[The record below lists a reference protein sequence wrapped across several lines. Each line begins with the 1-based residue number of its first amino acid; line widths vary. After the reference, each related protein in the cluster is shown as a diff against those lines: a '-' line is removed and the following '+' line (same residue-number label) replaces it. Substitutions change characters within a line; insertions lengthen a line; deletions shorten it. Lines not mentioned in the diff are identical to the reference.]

1 MGYNLQNTTSI
12 TTLSSKV
19 KFINRHN
26 TIVTINLYDNKRL
39 FPDFDGGDY
48 IAVNTSNGVGYMY
61 CSSTLYT
68 TNYAGIDVTTA
79 NLAFT
84 FKDRNGNLRY
94 VYTKQPKV
102 SETLVTTLTT
112 AVTDYSAI
120 TQEDFPCGGAI
131 YVSSCRGKNGSNGGN
146 GGAGGAYAD
155 GAGGSGGKG
164 GAGGNGWNVYFAPCS
179 NWDITGNKS
188 EDSYTTSFDLYT
200 APTYGG
206 GGGGGGGG
214 GQRDYVIGISYGAGA
229 GGLGGECGYASPMPP
244 GARVLFPSKT
254 DVVITTTKRA
264 GAAGANGLN
273 GETGHRYDNDGGA
286 GGAVT
291 GYVGTVYGGA
301 GGDGTEARGGYGG
314 YGATYNYAWDIHSI
328 SSTYNY
334 KQVNGVLSI
343 TPTSDT
349 FASMVTSTSGIVI
362 TKFTAYYSE

>member
-1 MGYNLQNTTSI
+1 MGTNYNLQNNTSI

-19 KFINRHN
+19 KFINKSSE
-26 TIVTINLYDNKRL
+26 IVTINLHNNKRL

-48 IAVNTSNGVGYMY
+48 IAVNTPRGVGYMY
-61 CSSTLYT
+61 CSSTLYKV
-68 TNYAGIDVTTA
+68 NDVTTS

-102 SETLVTTLTT
+102 SESLVTTLTT
-112 AVTDYSAI
+112 AVTNYPAI

-131 YVSSCRGKNGSNGGN
+131 YVSSCRGKNGNNGGT
-146 GGAGGAYAD
+146 GGTGGTYTD
-155 GAGGSGGKG
+155 GPGASGGKG
-164 GAGGNGWNVYFAPCS
+164 GAGGNGWDVYFAPNS
-179 NWDITGNKS
+179 NWDIAGNKS
-188 EDSYTTSFDLYT
+188 EDSYSTSFDLYT

-214 GQRDYVIGISYGAGA
+214 GSRGGGTGGA
-229 GGLGGECGYASPMPP
+229 GGLGGSASPMPP

-264 GAAGANGLN
+264 GAAGANGLP
-273 GETGHRYDNDGGA
+273 GQTGYYNDNDGGA

-301 GGDGTEARGGYGG
+301 GGDGAIGKGGNGG
-314 YGATYNYAWDIHSI
+314 YGATYPYAWDIHSI
-328 SSTYNY
+328 SSTNY

-343 TPTSDT
+343 DPFSNT
-349 FASMVTSTSGIVI
+349 FAKTITSTSGVVI